1 MKLVCILSRFPF
13 PLDKGD
19 KLRAYYQLKDLSKNN
34 DIYLFCLN
42 PEDVKTSDLD
52 ELKSFC
58 KEVHVHQIPS
68 WKQKLKA
75 FFALF
80 GSRPIQVAMFY
91 SSVIKRKLNKELD
104 RIQPDHIFCQLI
116 RTTEYVKDRFDTQKT
131 IDYMDAL
138 STGMQRMSSES
149 KFPMK
154 QLYALEG
161 RRLTKYENVIFDYFD
176 QHTIISEQ
184 DRDLIYHPKRKTIRV
199 IRNGVDIHQLRHLD
213 VPKKYDLVFHGNMNY
228 PPNVTSA
235 IYIANQI
242 LPAGEKNG
250 LKLTVL
256 LSGTTPHVKV
266 QELANDQVTIGGW
279 VNDLREA
286 YCSANI
292 FIAPMLINTGLQNKI
307 LEAMS
312 LEVPCVISSMANN
325 AIGAVENEHV
335 LIANSPEEYIQK
347 IEWIYDNPEESA
359 EMIRKARLFIEEN
372 YSWEQN
378 NRRLEQLLK
387 S

>member
-1 MKLVCILSRFPF
+1 MKLVCILSRFPL

-19 KLRAYYQLKDLSKNN
+19 KLRAYYQVKDLAQNH
-34 DIYLFCLN
+34 DVYLFCLN
-42 PEDVKTSDLD
+42 PSEVDDAHMAD
-52 ELKSFC
+52 LKSFC
-58 KEVHVHQIPS
+58 KEVHVYKIQA

-75 FFALF
+75 FVSLF
-80 GSRPIQVAMFY
+80 GSRPIQVAMFF
-91 SSVIKRKLNKELD
+91 SSAVKRRLHKELD
-104 RIQPDHIFCQLI
+104 RIEPDHIFCQLI
-116 RTTEYVKDRFDTQKT
+116 RTTEYVKDRFKTRKT

-138 STGMQRMSSES
+138 STGMHRMSSES

-161 RRLTKYENVIFDYFD
+161 KRLTKYENVIFDYFD
-176 QHTIISEQ
+176 QHSIISEQ
-184 DRDLIYHPKRKTIRV
+184 DRELIYHPKRKSIAV
-199 IRNGVDIHQLRHLD
+199 IRNGVDIHKLRHLD
-213 VPKKYDLVFHGNMNY
+213 VPKIHDLVFHGNMNY

-235 IYIANQI
+235 IYIAKEI
-242 LPAGEKNG
+242 LPKALEQN
-250 LKLTVL
+250 LKLKVL
-256 LSGTTPHVKV
+256 LSGTNPHPKV
-266 QELANDQVTIGGW
+266 QELASDQVQIGGW

-286 YCSANI
+286 YCSAKI

-325 AIGAVENEHV
+325 AIGAIENEHL
-335 LIANSPEEYIQK
+335 LIANTPEEYVDRIQ
-347 IEWIYDNPEESA
+347 WIFDNPEEA
-359 EMIRKARLFIEEN
+359 DKMVKRARLFIEQN

-378 NRRLEQLLK
+378 NKLLEQLLK